1 MMDQVMAFFVAVV
14 ATVVLGFGDAPAPVW
29 NGYIEADYV
38 YVAPT
43 TGGAISRIAV
53 AEGQSVGAG
62 DVLFTLG
69 DGQHRAQLA
78 AAEARV
84 AAAEANLENLSTG
97 GRQAEIE
104 VIRASLARAEADLAF
119 ASETAERSER
129 LLAQGIVPQARRD
142 QDVAALTSARAAV
155 RQLEAQLEVAELP
168 ARDAQRL
175 QAEANVAAARA
186 ERDRAEADLA
196 ERTVLAPVAGR
207 VERRYFHDGEVAGA
221 GVPVI
226 SLLPANALKAK
237 FYLPQADRA
246 SFALGQIVAVSCDG
260 CAEGL
265 TARIS
270 YFAADPQFTPPIIY
284 SRDERHRLGFL
295 TEAVLDAAEGLHPG
309 QPVTIARLP

>member
-1 MMDQVMAFFVAVV
+1 MDQVMAFLVALV
-14 ATVVLGFGDAPAPVW
+14 ATVIPGFGQAPAPAW
-29 NGYIEADYV
+29 NGYVEADYV
-38 YVAPT
+38 YIAPT
-43 TGGAISRIAV
+43 GGGAIAHVAV
-53 AEGQSVGAG
+53 AEGQAVAAG
-62 DVLFTLG
+62 DVLFTLD
-69 DGQHRAQLA
+69 DGQHRALFA

-97 GRQAEIE
+97 GREAEIE
-104 VIRASLARAEADLAF
+104 VIRASLARAEADLAL
-119 ASETAERSER
+119 AAETAERSER
-129 LLAQGIVPQARRD
+129 LQARGIVPQARRD

-186 ERDRAEADLA
+186 ERDKVAADLA

-207 VERRYFHDGEVAGA
+207 IERRYFHEGEVAGA
-221 GVPVI
+221 GVPVLA
-226 SLLPANALKAK
+226 LLPADALKVK

-246 SFALGQIVAVSCDG
+246 AFALDQVVAVSCDG

-265 TARIS
+265 TARVT
-270 YFAADPQFTPPIIY
+270 YFADDPQFTPPVIY
-284 SRDERHRLGFL
+284 SRDERQRLAFL
-295 TEAVLDAAEGLHPG
+295 TEAVLESAEGLHPG